1 MLYRKAVAA
10 TQYYFTRLLH
20 ARYSIYLFFYLGFS
34 SSTP

>member
-10 TQYYFTRLLH
+10 TQYYTRLLH